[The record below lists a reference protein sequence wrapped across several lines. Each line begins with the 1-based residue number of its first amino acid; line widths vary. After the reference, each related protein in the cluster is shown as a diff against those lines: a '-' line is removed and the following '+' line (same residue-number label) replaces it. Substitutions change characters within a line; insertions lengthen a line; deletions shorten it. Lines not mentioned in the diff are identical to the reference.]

1 MSERLP
7 GDGKVVYLS
16 LGSLGCMDIGLMQ
29 RIIDLLDRTEHRA
42 IVSMGPLH
50 EELRLGERMYGE
62 QFLPQTS
69 ILPQCDLL
77 ITHGGNNTVAE
88 AFNFGLPVIVTPLFW
103 DQYDNAQ
110 RVHETGFGHRL
121 PRTPSRTRSSSARSS
136 GCSRTMPW
144 PSGWT
149 QISAELTAAP
159 GRIKGADLI
168 EQLVRTGAAV
178 PAA

>member
-1 MSERLP
+1 
-7 GDGKVVYLS
+7 
-16 LGSLGCMDIGLMQ
+16 
-29 RIIDLLDRTEHRA
+29 
-42 IVSMGPLH
+42 
-50 EELRLGERMYGE
+50 MYGE

-110 RVHETGFGHRL
+110 RVHETGFGQRL
-121 PRTPSRTRSSSARSS
+121 ASYTFEDEEFLGAVERLLADDALSERMKR
-136 GCSRTMPW
+136 
-144 PSGWT
+144 
-149 QISAELTAAP
+149 ISAELTAAP

-168 EQLVRTGAAV
+168 EQLVRTGAPV
-178 PAA
+178 AAA

>member
-1 MSERLP
+1 
-7 GDGKVVYLS
+7 
-16 LGSLGCMDIGLMQ
+16 
-29 RIIDLLDRTEHRA
+29 
-42 IVSMGPLH
+42 MGPLH

-121 PRTPSRTRSSSARSS
+121 ASYTFEDEEFLGAVERLIADEALAERMKR
-136 GCSRTMPW
+136 
-144 PSGWT
+144 
-149 QISAELTAAP
+149 ISTELTAAP

-168 EQLVRTGAAV
+168 EQLVRTAAPV